1 MKVVKTISIIVAT
14 MMTALTLT
22 PAFAASKTVTL
33 SVPTMDCEICPIT
46 VKKALDKVKGVSRI
60 DVDPKK
66 RIVVATFDD
75 IQTSAAALTETTQN
89 VGYPSHVVDAHP

>member
-1 MKVVKTISIIVAT
+1 MKVVKTISAIVVTA
-14 MMTALTLT
+14 MTALTLT

-60 DVDPKK
+60 GVNPEK

-75 IQTSAAALTETTQN
+75 IQTSAAVLTETTKN

>member
-1 MKVVKTISIIVAT
+1 MKVAKTLSIIVAT
-14 MMTALTLT
+14 AMTALTLS

-33 SVPTMDCEICPIT
+33 SVPTMDCEVCPIT
-46 VKKALDKVKGVSRI
+46 VKKALNKVKGVSRI

-75 IQTSAAALTETTQN
+75 TQTNAAALTETTRN

>member
-1 MKVVKTISIIVAT
+1 MKVAKTLSIIVAT
-14 MMTALTLT
+14 AMTALTLT

-75 IQTSAAALTETTQN
+75 TQTNAAALTETTKN
-89 VGYPSHVVDAHP
+89 AGYPSHVVDAHP